1 MPNPSSPSSM
11 VEEPV
16 GLKGKP
22 LAMSPKSLL
31 GLGAAGAA
39 MAPTAKNARE
49 MYETCIFDK
58 RPGSSGINESID
70 GQRSK

>member
-1 MPNPSSPSSM
+1 ML
-11 VEEPV
+11 EEPTP
-16 GLKGKP
+16 LKGKP
-22 LAMSPKSLL
+22 LVMSAKSS

-49 MYETCIFDK
+49 MYETCILLIK
-58 RPGSSGINESID
+58 WPGIWGINESID